1 MLLFDWSILVYLR
14 EKTDKMSVVV
24 MGLLGSGVKVL
35 LTGAPIQVEAGGRGS
50 DVMHL
55 PLESGHFQVGQI
67 T

>member
-1 MLLFDWSILVYLR
+1 
-14 EKTDKMSVVV
+14 MSVVV

-35 LTGAPIQVEAGGRGS
+35 LTGAPIQVEAGGCGS

-55 PLESGHFQVGQI
+55 SLESGHFQVGQI